1 MNRWVEL
8 ASASLAAAMLLAVQ
22 TDSALAAEPLSL
34 ARAIERALAANPTLH
49 GHEAAV
55 RKQALESDIAR
66 GQRWPKLDLN
76 ASYTHN
82 AYPTLVTPIREPGVF
97 PPLDRDISTVGLAL
111 SLPLYAGGKLVA
123 AESLASHDRE
133 AATEALRGAR
143 QDLLFNVTAT
153 YTKALHL
160 RDLQTAAAARVR
172 SLEAEEAHIAQRLA
186 QGRAAKLELIRL
198 QTQLSQARHDLLVAT
213 QGERDALSLLA
224 ALMGTRD
231 PLPSLVDVAPT
242 RIALPQ
248 SRDEALGKALDRRPD
263 LLRAQALAKAANDQV
278 AIAKGERK
286 PQINLIAKAQESA
299 GSDWR
304 GYDDALIGVQMTVP
318 LFDASIR
325 RNRVAQA
332 ELERSR
338 SELQVEQTLNELT
351 AEVEQ
356 ALGAVTE
363 SRARLDVARQSEV
376 EAGEALRIESARY
389 ANGEST
395 ITDLL
400 SAEAALWGAR
410 VQRLQAGYDI
420 TTSQARVLR
429 AIGELSPGSFAS
441 AAEARAAE
449 GEGSAGGLDELNAL
463 HRRGFLRRWG
473 IGSPQGAMQ

>member
-1 MNRWVEL
+1 MHEGR
-8 ASASLAAAMLLAVQ
+8 AAAV
-22 TDSALAAEPLSL
+22 EPLSL
-34 ARAIERALAANPTLH
+34 GQAMERALAANPAIR

-55 RKQALESDIAR
+55 QKQTLESDIAR
-66 GQRWPKLDLN
+66 GQHWPKVDLN
-76 ASYTHN
+76 ASYTHY
-82 AYPTLVTPIREPGVF
+82 AYPTLVTPIREPGAF
-97 PPLDRDISTVGLAL
+97 PPFDRDIALLGLSL

-123 AESLASHDRE
+123 GESLARHNRE
-133 AATEALRGAR
+133 AAAEASRGAT

-160 RDLQTAAAARVR
+160 RDLQTSAAARVR
-172 SLEAEEAHIAQRLA
+172 SLEAEEANIAQRLA

-198 QTQLSQARHDLLVAT
+198 QTQLSQARHDLLVTA

-224 ALMGTRD
+224 ALMGTQEQ
-231 PLPSLVDVAPT
+231 LPSLVDVAPT
-242 RIALPQ
+242 QVALPP
-248 SRDEALGKALDRRPD
+248 SRAEALGKALQQRPD

-278 AIAKGERK
+278 TIAKGEQR
-286 PQINLIAKAQESA
+286 PQINLVAKAQESA

-332 ELERSR
+332 ELERRR
-338 SELQVEQTLNELT
+338 SELQVEQTLNELA

-356 ALGAVTE
+356 ALGAATE

-376 EAGEALRIESARY
+376 EAAEALRIESARY

-400 SAEAALWGAR
+400 SAETALWSAR
-410 VQRLQAGYDI
+410 VQRMQAGYDV

-429 AIGELSPGSFAS
+429 AIGELSPRSFGS
-441 AAEARAAE
+441 AAEARAV
-449 GEGSAGGLDELNAL
+449 EGSAGGLDELNSL

-473 IGSPQGAMQ
+473 IGNAQGAMQ